1 MSNNSRL
8 PLLAL
13 LAVAALLIGVVA
25 GNRWFAPK
33 TPLIQSG
40 TLLPKPRPI
49 ADFTLT
55 DSSGKPFTR
64 ADLMGHWTIIFAGY
78 TSCPDVCPTTLAEL
92 KGLES
97 RLGPL
102 ADRLDVLFL
111 SVDPER
117 DTPAKLDQYVHYF
130 DPRFRAATGTAD
142 ALEAMGRNLGFVF
155 EKTPGATPGSYTIDH
170 SAALM
175 LIDPQGSL
183 AGYLVPPF
191 KPDALAADMKNVME
205 NK

>member
-1 MSNNSRL
+1 MSNKSRL
-8 PLLAL
+8 PALAL
-13 LAVAALLIGVVA
+13 LAVLALLIGVIA
-25 GNRWFAPK
+25 GKSWFAPK
-33 TPLIQSG
+33 TLLIQSG
-40 TLLPKPRPI
+40 TLLPKPRPV

-55 DSSGKPFTR
+55 DTAGKPFTR
-64 ADLMGHWTIIFAGY
+64 ANLMGHWTIIFPGY

-92 KGLES
+92 KGVENRMGS
-97 RLGPL
+97 L
-102 ADRLDVLFL
+102 ADRLHILFI

-117 DTPAKLDQYVHYF
+117 DTPQKLDQYVHYF
-130 DPRFRAATGTAD
+130 DPRFQAATGTID
-142 ALEAMGRNLGFVF
+142 ALEALGRNLGFVF
-155 EKTPGATPGSYTIDH
+155 DKTPGTTPGSYTIDH

-191 KPDALAADMKNVME
+191 KPDVLAADMKNVME